1 MALRKKYK
9 TPQYGPQG
17 DKAWEKVKE
26 ERKMESEYKVK
37 SRPSQSF
44 GKVDTNTNSKPK
56 LSPYT
61 VEKTVKDIKSVSPKT
76 YKRPESG
83 SEYPSHLE
91 STTKTTMSQNKEVVT
106 GNLST
111 KEPVKVSNTSN
122 SSDKMTW
129 AKGAMESARGLL
141 RRKR

>member
-1 MALRKKYK
+1 MALRKKYT
-9 TPQYGPQG
+9 TPQFGPQG

-44 GKVDTNTNSKPK
+44 GKVDTNTNSKPR

-61 VEKTVKDIKSVSPKT
+61 VEKTVKDIKSVSPQT

-91 STTKTTMSQNKEVVT
+91 STTKTTTTSNNKEVAK
-106 GNLST
+106 GSLST
-111 KEPVKVSNTSN
+111 KSETSSTS
-122 SSDKMTW
+122 SSDKMSW
-129 AKGAMESARGLL
+129 ARDAQKKARELMGG
-141 RRKR
+141 KK